1 MTFFRDGELVELC
14 QIDLHSNNTNSQ
26 ETDPDSDDE
35 INELHSESESL
46 RFLLIKLLHS
56 ALKPLTSS

>member
-1 MTFFRDGELVELC
+1 MTLFSDTELIELC

-35 INELHSESESL
+35 LNELHSESESL
-46 RFLLIKLLHS
+46 RYQLIKLLHS
-56 ALKPLTSS
+56 SLNSQSNL